1 MQVLALDSRIWF
13 TGAPS
18 AGGGLVRVSPC
29 GGIPPLPPK
38 LTCPPP
44 PCPPPTVLTQKF
56 QCCNFHAVFGCFVQI
71 VPPPVDSIW
80 ESLKKSKFC
89 EYLHSERLISDY
101 FA

>member
-29 GGIPPLPPK
+29 GGIPPLPQK

-44 PCPPPTVLTQKF
+44 MPPSHGFDPKIPML
-56 QCCNFHAVFGCFVQI
+56 
-71 VPPPVDSIW
+71 
-80 ESLKKSKFC
+80 
-89 EYLHSERLISDY
+89 
-101 FA
+101 